1 MAAIDATARVAD
13 GARIGDDVEIGPY
26 CLVGPDVEL
35 KDGVRLIAHV
45 NVAGVTTIG
54 EATVVYPFASLGT
67 PPQSVHYRGEPTKL
81 VVGPR
86 CQIREGVTMNTG
98 TVGGGGITRVGARC
112 FFMVSSHVAHDC
124 DVGDDVTFANNAVIG
139 GHASIGNNTFLGGN
153 CAVHQFCRIGEGVM
167 LSGLSGASTDIVPFG
182 FALGTPLAVLAGLN
196 VVGLRRSGASRSDLH
211 RLRLAYS
218 GLFRGQGVFAD
229 RIEKVAIEFADDP
242 LVQKVIAFIR
252 AGGKRPLMHFAAA
265 STAENG
271 DADGS

>member
-35 KDGVRLIAHV
+35 KDGVRLISHV
-45 NVAGVTTIG
+45 NITGATTIG
-54 EATVVYPFASLGT
+54 EATVIYPFASLGT
-67 PPQSVHYRGEPTKL
+67 PPQSVHYHGEATKL

-86 CQIREGVTMNTG
+86 CQIRENVTMNTG

-139 GHASIGNNTFLGGN
+139 GHAIIGNNVFLGGN

-196 VVGLRRSGASRSDLH
+196 VVGLRRRGASRSDLH
-211 RLRLAYS
+211 RLRLAYRA
-218 GLFRGQGVFAD
+218 LFRGQGVFAD
-229 RIEKVAIEFADDP
+229 RIEKVAVEFADDP
-242 LVQKVIAFIR
+242 LVQKAIAFIR
-252 AGGKRPLMHFAAA
+252 AGGKRSLMHPAVANTVQHGE
-265 STAENG
+265 S
-271 DADGS
+271 DGF

>member
-35 KDGVRLIAHV
+35 KDGVRLISHV
-45 NVAGVTTIG
+45 NITGATTIG
-54 EATVVYPFASLGT
+54 ETTVIYPFASLGT
-67 PPQSVHYRGEPTKL
+67 PPQSVHYHGEATKL

-86 CQIREGVTMNTG
+86 CQIRENVTMNTG

-139 GHASIGNNTFLGGN
+139 GHAMIGNNVFLGGN

-196 VVGLRRSGASRSDLH
+196 VVGLRRRGASRSDLH
-211 RLRLAYS
+211 RLRLAYRA
-218 GLFRGQGVFAD
+218 LFRGQGVFAD
-229 RIEKVAIEFADDP
+229 RIEKVAVEFADDP
-242 LVQKVIAFIR
+242 LVQKAIAFIR
-252 AGGKRPLMHFAAA
+252 AGGKRSLMHPAVAN
-265 STAENG
+265 TVQHGE
-271 DADGS
+271 ADGF

>member
-35 KDGVRLIAHV
+35 KDGVRLISHV
-45 NVAGVTTIG
+45 NITGATTIG
-54 EATVVYPFASLGT
+54 EATVIYPFASLGT
-67 PPQSVHYRGEPTKL
+67 PPQSVHYHGEATKL

-86 CQIREGVTMNTG
+86 CQIRENVTMNTG

-139 GHASIGNNTFLGGN
+139 GHAIIGNNVFLGGN

-196 VVGLRRSGASRSDLH
+196 VVGLRRRGASRSDLH
-211 RLRLAYS
+211 RLRLAYRA
-218 GLFRGQGVFAD
+218 LFRGQGVFAD
-229 RIEKVAIEFADDP
+229 RIEKVAVEFADDP
-242 LVQKVIAFIR
+242 LVQKAIAFIR
-252 AGGKRPLMHFAAA
+252 AGGKRSLMHPAVAN
-265 STAENG
+265 TVQHGE
-271 DADGS
+271 ADGF

>member
-35 KDGVRLIAHV
+35 KDGVRLISHV
-45 NVAGVTTIG
+45 NITGATTIG
-54 EATVVYPFASLGT
+54 ETTVIYPFASLGT
-67 PPQSVHYRGEPTKL
+67 PPQSVHYHGEATKL

-86 CQIREGVTMNTG
+86 CQIRENVTMNTG

-139 GHASIGNNTFLGGN
+139 GHAIIGNNVFLGGN

-196 VVGLRRSGASRSDLH
+196 VVGLRRRGASRSDLH
-211 RLRLAYS
+211 RLRLAYRA
-218 GLFRGQGVFAD
+218 LFRGQGVFAD
-229 RIEKVAIEFADDP
+229 RIEKVAVEFADDP
-242 LVQKVIAFIR
+242 LVQKAIAFIR
-252 AGGKRPLMHFAAA
+252 AGGKRSLMHPAVANTVQHGE
-265 STAENG
+265 S
-271 DADGS
+271 DGF

>member
-196 VVGLRRSGASRSDLH
+196 VVGLRRRGASRSDLQ

-218 GLFRGQGVFAD
+218 GLFQGQGVFAD
-229 RIEKVAIEFADDP
+229 RIDKVATEFADAP
-242 LVQKVIAFIR
+242 LVQKVIAFVR

-265 STAENG
+265 SAAENG

>member
-35 KDGVRLIAHV
+35 KDGVRLISHV
-45 NVAGVTTIG
+45 NITGATTIG
-54 EATVVYPFASLGT
+54 ETTVIYPFASLGT
-67 PPQSVHYRGEPTKL
+67 PPQSVHYHGEATKL

-86 CQIREGVTMNTG
+86 CQIRENVTMNTG

-139 GHASIGNNTFLGGN
+139 GHAIIGNNVFLGGN

-196 VVGLRRSGASRSDLH
+196 VVGLRRRGASRSDLH
-211 RLRLAYS
+211 RLRLAYRA
-218 GLFRGQGVFAD
+218 LFRGQGVFAD
-229 RIEKVAIEFADDP
+229 RIEKVAVEFADDP
-242 LVQKVIAFIR
+242 LVQKAIAFIR
-252 AGGKRPLMHFAAA
+252 AGGKRSLMHPAVAN
-265 STAENG
+265 TVQHGE
-271 DADGS
+271 ADGF